1 MAERKL
7 MIEFSEVLLLD
18 SSAADRPRLTKPQ
31 RKGKS
36 DKKVRK
42 IITTYIMN
50 KTKNVIMLIFR
61 SLDALIMILAH
72 LQLRQAEM

>member
-1 MAERKL
+1 

-36 DKKVRK
+36 DTKVRK
-42 IITTYIMN
+42 MITN
-50 KTKNVIMLIFR
+50 NV
-61 SLDALIMILAH
+61 H
-72 LQLRQAEM
+72 YE